1 MDHLIAAILEPLF
14 AALGAFLEA
23 LLSIVVHMLLS
34 LLLYLVAVPVSCVL
48 FTPGVLS
55 GAVVGAGHYAD
66 KVVAGYRGICGGV
79 LQAGCWV

>member
-23 LLSIVVHMLLS
+23 LLSIVVHVLLS
-34 LLLYLVAVPVSCVL
+34 LLLYLIAVPVSCVL
-48 FTPGVLS
+48 FTPVVFI
-55 GAVVGAGHYAD
+55 GALFGAGRYAD
-66 KVVAGYRGICGGV
+66 KVAAGYRGICEGV